1 VPPRASNNKV
11 DGVPRATATRAT
23 PCRWHQA
30 KDDVH
35 LINWEQMTQFVRLA
49 LGFAVELGL
58 AIATPAA

>member
-1 VPPRASNNKV
+1 M
-11 DGVPRATATRAT
+11 TT
-23 PCRWHQA
+23 CRWHQA

-58 AIATPAA
+58 AIATPAT